1 MFQGNRFVYTPNIK
15 TTLWNATPIPGLVNR
30 CKTYATDFE
39 TDIKKGE
46 SIIFSASWH
55 MKESADKGDHSSM
68 RSFKIRTTLF
78 LVLMILNSIGNAQNR
93 VSSAGGRAAQYF
105 LGNQDQVLMP
115 VNVWGF
121 VNMPGQYMVP
131 LETDLVSLLSWA
143 GGPREDA
150 RIKRI
155 RVVRSTAEGDSSM
168 VIDVDVKSFVDTG
181 NLQQNPLLLPGDTVV
196 VSGTTFYLVT
206 KVFEL
211 GFRIAMIVQ
220 AVYLAQWYSRRN

>member
-1 MFQGNRFVYTPNIK
+1 M
-15 TTLWNATPIPGLVNR
+15 
-30 CKTYATDFE
+30 
-39 TDIKKGE
+39 KK
-46 SIIFSASWH
+46 
-55 MKESADKGDHSSM
+55 SADKGDHSSM

-78 LVLMILNSIGNAQNR
+78 FVLMILSSIGNAQNR

>member
-1 MFQGNRFVYTPNIK
+1 M
-15 TTLWNATPIPGLVNR
+15 
-30 CKTYATDFE
+30 
-39 TDIKKGE
+39 
-46 SIIFSASWH
+46 
-55 MKESADKGDHSSM
+55 
-68 RSFKIRTTLF
+68 SFKLTKWAAALLLFAAACGTLR
-78 LVLMILNSIGNAQNR
+78 AQAR
-93 VSSAGGRAAQYF
+93 SAVGGGRAAQYY
-105 LGNQDQVLMP
+105 LGTTDQVLMP

-155 RVVRSTAEGDSSM
+155 RVVRTLAEGDSSV
-168 VIDVDVKSFVDTG
+168 VIDVDVKSYVDTG
-181 NLQQNPLLLPGDTVV
+181 NLKENPILLPGDTVV
-196 VSGTTFYLVT
+196 VSGTTFYLVS

-220 AVYLAQWYSRRN
+220 AIYLAQWYSRRDS

>member
-1 MFQGNRFVYTPNIK
+1 MRCRAAIAAMLFMLSWN
-15 TTLWNATPIPGLVNR
+15 TLAFGQQRPAT
-30 CKTYATDFE
+30 
-39 TDIKKGE
+39 
-46 SIIFSASWH
+46 
-55 MKESADKGDHSSM
+55 
-68 RSFKIRTTLF
+68 
-78 LVLMILNSIGNAQNR
+78 
-93 VSSAGGRAAQYF
+93 GRAAQYY
-105 LGNQDQVLMP
+105 LGGQDQVLMP

-155 RVVRSTAEGDSSM
+155 RVVRTLAEGDSSV

-181 NLQQNPLLLPGDTVV
+181 NLKENPTLLPGDTVV
-196 VSGTTFYLVT
+196 VSGTTFYLVS

-220 AVYLAQWYSRRN
+220 AIYLAQWYSRRND